1 MDSMER
7 EAFIWILTGTAYE
20 TFFPLHSVPYSF
32 QNRLERIRK
41 ALGGRTRI
49 VLHGTNDFPDEIMK
63 RCISGGVTK
72 VNLNKLI
79 MDKYTEHVNSKTG
92 KMEYSKLM
100 EGGIDAYQ
108 ELIEHQMDVLGSTGK
123 A

>member
-1 MDSMER
+1 MR
-7 EAFIWILTGTAYE
+7 
-20 TFFPLHSVPYSF
+20 
-32 QNRLERIRK
+32 
-41 ALGGRTRI
+41 
-49 VLHGTNDFPDEIMK
+49 
-63 RCISGGVTK
+63 RCIAGGVTK

-79 MDKYTEHVNSKTG
+79 MDKYTEHINSQTG
-92 KMEYSKLM
+92 KVEFSQLM